1 MSGNLGKMEINHK
14 AKTPLEETL
23 PNTRLVLIVDDH
35 PLFRDAL
42 EMTLTAQNS
51 VPTRIIQTSTVEAS
65 IAFLEQEEVHLILLD
80 LNLGDSDGL
89 DGLVKLKA
97 QSGCPPVFIVSAS
110 ESASSIRHA
119 KSLGA
124 DGYVPKSL
132 PMAELSAALEKAL
145 SGESWF
151 PEAADDDGVDDQ
163 SAAARLSSLTPAQK
177 RVLGYLADGLLNKQI
192 AYEMSISE
200 ATVKAH
206 LTTIF
211 RKLHANNRT
220 QALLVFK
227 EAVSTEDHSAN

>member
-1 MSGNLGKMEINHK
+1 M
-14 AKTPLEETL
+14 PLEENL

-51 VPTRIIQTSTVEAS
+51 VPTRIIQTSNIESS
-65 IAFLEQEEVHLILLD
+65 IALLNAEEVHLVLLD
-80 LNLGDSDGL
+80 LNLEDSDGL

-97 QSGCPPVFIVSAS
+97 LSGCPPVFIVSAS
-110 ESASSIRHA
+110 ETPASMRHA
-119 KSLGA
+119 RSLGA
-124 DGYVPKSL
+124 DGYIPKSL
-132 PMAELSAALEKAL
+132 PMAALSAALEQAL
-145 SGESWF
+145 SGQSWF
-151 PEAADDDGVDDQ
+151 PESLDQTEEDEQ
-163 SAAARLSSLTPAQK
+163 SASARLASLTPAQK

-220 QALLVFK
+220 QALLVYK
-227 EAVSTEDHSAN
+227 EAVSLDDHSAN